1 MDCYPDR
8 DKPVPNAIL
17 TPLNPKVRSRK
28 PIYMVLGCTIFA
40 GLAQIMMKFG
50 AVHPLPAIVASQ
62 PATLWVFIVALLG
75 NFPLVAGYA
84 LSACNALLLIMAL
97 RDGELSV
104 LYPIYSVSYIW
115 VILLSMYF
123 FHDKLNIWK
132 AAGVLL
138 IMGGVTLLG
147 KVSSKA

>member
-1 MDCYPDR
+1 M
-8 DKPVPNAIL
+8 
-17 TPLNPKVRSRK
+17 
-28 PIYMVLGCTIFA
+28 
-40 GLAQIMMKFG
+40 AQIMMKFG
-50 AVHPLPAIVASQ
+50 AGHVMPAVVPTQ
-62 PATLWVFIVALLG
+62 PATIWSFAIALLG

-104 LYPIYSVSYIW
+104 LYPIYSVSYVW

-123 FHDKLNIWK
+123 FHDQLNAWK

-147 KVSSKA
+147 KVSSKP

>member
-1 MDCYPDR
+1 
-8 DKPVPNAIL
+8 
-17 TPLNPKVRSRK
+17 
-28 PIYMVLGCTIFA
+28 MVLGCTIFA

-50 AVHPLPAIVASQ
+50 AGHPMPSVVPAH
-62 PATLWVFIVALLG
+62 PATLWPFALALLG

-97 RDGELSV
+97 REGELSV
-104 LYPIYSVSYIW
+104 LYPVYSVSYVW

-123 FHDKLNIWK
+123 FHDQLNAWK

-138 IMGGVTLLG
+138 IMSGVALLG
-147 KVSSKA
+147 KVSSKS